1 MVDTEGVFMMMQLS
15 NATYKKLA
23 NKLHIPLYDRSL
35 LQPAIV
41 HIGLGHFHRSHFCYY
56 LHTLLQQGNTNWGI
70 EEVDLL
76 STTTKERA
84 EKQDYLYTL
93 CSKDPQGREEAYI
106 IGCILGYTEGWKY
119 PERVAELI
127 AREETKL
134 VTLTITEKGYCY
146 DVGNNTLDWNHPA
159 IMHDL
164 AHPTSP
170 QSAIGYLALALRTR
184 KDPLTIA
191 SCDNMPSNGAVLRIC
206 LLQYC
211 QRVFPEMIPFLEQS
225 VSFPLSMVDRITPN
239 TTEADTAHIAE
250 TYGYEDAWSVV
261 SEDFLQWVIEPNGLE
276 GLPDFSKA
284 GVIITDEVESYEIMK
299 IRLLNGSHS
308 ALAYPAYLLGYTR
321 VDEAMSDEHIRM
333 FIREWYM
340 NEVGKSVPSIEG
352 FDQEAYKDQLIAR
365 FQNPSIKDTL
375 LRLAQDGSKKFTCSL
390 IPALLFSLKNQLPLG
405 SMALALAFWIHFLE
419 TVDPSMIDDSQKN
432 ELLAAIRVIESDPQ
446 QFFSLIGLSA
456 EQGSMLRKSLLAS
469 LAYINRNGVLAGL
482 STRT

>member
-1 MVDTEGVFMMMQLS
+1 MQLS

-23 NKLHIPLYDRSL
+23 NKIHIPLYDRSQL
-35 LQPAIV
+35 KPAIV

-56 LHTLLQQGNTNWGI
+56 LHTLLQQGITNWGI
-70 EEVDLL
+70 EEVDLIA
-76 STTTKERA
+76 TTTKERA
-84 EKQDYLYTL
+84 EKQDYLFTL
-93 CSKDPQGREEAYI
+93 CSKDPQGSEEACI

-119 PERVAELI
+119 PERVSELI

-146 DVGNNTLDWNHPA
+146 DAENHSLDWKHPA
-159 IMHDL
+159 IVHDL
-164 AHPTSP
+164 AHPTTP
-170 QSAIGYLALALRTR
+170 QSAVGHLALALRIR

-206 LLQYC
+206 LYQYC
-211 QRVFPEMIPFLEQS
+211 QRVFPEVLPFLEQS

-239 TTEADTAHIAE
+239 TTKADTAHIAD
-250 TYGYEDAWSVV
+250 TYGYEDTWSVV
-261 SEDFLQWVIEPNGLE
+261 SEDFLQWVIEPKGLE

-284 GVIITDEVESYEIMK
+284 GVIITDQVESYEVMK

-308 ALAYPAYLLGYTR
+308 ALAYPAYLLGYSQ
-321 VDEAMSDEHIRM
+321 VAEAMCDEHLRK

-340 NEVGKSVPSIEG
+340 DEVGKSVPSIEG

-375 LRLAQDGSKKFTCSL
+375 LRLAQDGSKKFTNAL
-390 IPALLFSLKNQLPLG
+390 TPALLFALRNQLPLG
-405 SMALALAFWIHFLE
+405 SMVLALSFWICFLE
-419 TVDPSMIDDSQKN
+419 TVDPSLIDDGQKH
-432 ELLAAIRVIESDPQ
+432 ELLVAARVIESDTKR
-446 QFFSLIGLSA
+446 FFSLIGLSA
-456 EQGSMLRKSLLAS
+456 EQGSMLRNPLLAC
-469 LAYINRNGVLAGL
+469 LEYIHHDGVLAGF